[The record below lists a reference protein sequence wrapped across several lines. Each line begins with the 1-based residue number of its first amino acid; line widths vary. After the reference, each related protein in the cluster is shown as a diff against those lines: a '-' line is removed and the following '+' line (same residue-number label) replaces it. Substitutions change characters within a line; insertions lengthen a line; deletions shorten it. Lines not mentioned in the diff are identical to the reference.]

1 MDYFTKKNL
10 MIGGAVLVVVIII
23 IVVVKM
29 KKEKFVLNGSG
40 FVAASGTSATPM
52 APLTYLTADASGNL
66 STSAD
71 GSFGNIS
78 ATGGVY
84 LNGYPGNVGDVIVSN
99 GPTTPPVWAAGVGL
113 GDFESSVI
121 PGGGYQKLPG
131 GIIIQWGSE
140 LGTSWGSAQTTFAF
154 PIPFPNAVGS
164 LTITSNYVTGFAAPT
179 GNNLIMTTNV
189 TNTSF
194 QLDAYVAQAFYWMAI
209 GN

>member
-1 MDYFTKKNL
+1 MDQYFTKKNL

-23 IVVVKM
+23 VVVVKM
-29 KKEKFVLNGSG
+29 KKEKFVLNGNKMVTS
-40 FVAASGTSATPM
+40 SGTAATPM

-99 GPTTPPVWAAGVGL
+99 GPSTPPVWAPPLTGSLTKNGYQI
-113 GDFESSVI
+113 F
-121 PGGGYQKLPG
+121 PGGL
-131 GIIIQWGSE
+131 IIQWGI
-140 LGTSWGSAQTTFAF
+140 T
-154 PIPFPNAVGS
+154 PILSGNVTVPFPNTFPNNIFTCTATQVQGAFQTATANNA
-164 LTITSNYVTGFAAPT
+164 LVLSNFTNTGFGLNSGGSP
-179 GNNLIMTTNV
+179 LPV
-189 TNTSF
+189 S
-194 QLDAYVAQAFYWMAI
+194 WMAI

>member
-99 GPTTPPVWAAGVGL
+99 GPTTPPVWAPVVTGSLTKNGYQI
-113 GDFESSVI
+113 F
-121 PGGGYQKLPG
+121 PGGL
-131 GIIIQWGSE
+131 IIQWGI
-140 LGTSWGSAQTTFAF
+140 T
-154 PIPFPNAVGS
+154 PILSGNVTVPFPNTFPNNIFTCTATQTYDGFRTAS
-164 LTITSNYVTGFAAPT
+164 GLNSILLSNFTTTGFGINT
-179 GNNLIMTTNV
+179 GGDDHAVNWI
-189 TNTSF
+189 
-194 QLDAYVAQAFYWMAI
+194 AI